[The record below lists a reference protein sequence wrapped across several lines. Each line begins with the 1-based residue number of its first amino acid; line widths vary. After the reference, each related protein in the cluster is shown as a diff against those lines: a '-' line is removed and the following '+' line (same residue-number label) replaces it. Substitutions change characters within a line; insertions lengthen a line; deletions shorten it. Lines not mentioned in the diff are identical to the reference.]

1 MSWPP
6 TPTMHMVLRCFW
18 AAPCTHAC
26 AQGARL
32 TRLVHLAEKHLHP
45 HLIPYVI
52 YLFYF
57 YLAVLFYFVSLANS
71 LGVLI
76 GKSIHFSLTIKGIS
90 DILVYKDVRISIK
103 FLPKWEIHHLISCF
117 VFILGNLLQA
127 TAQILNII
135 LQLYMWIIII
145 RALLSWVN
153 PDPYNPIVQFLYSI
167 TEPVLYRIR
176 QLVPMTGIGID
187 FSPIIVLLAIVFL
200 QGFLVESLAALGAR
214 LQ

>member
-1 MSWPP
+1 M
-6 TPTMHMVLRCFW
+6 
-18 AAPCTHAC
+18 
-26 AQGARL
+26 
-32 TRLVHLAEKHLHP
+32 
-45 HLIPYVI
+45 
-52 YLFYF
+52 
-57 YLAVLFYFVSLANS
+57 
-71 LGVLI
+71 
-76 GKSIHFSLTIKGIS
+76 
-90 DILVYKDVRISIK
+90 
-103 FLPKWEIHHLISCF
+103 
-117 VFILGNLLQA
+117 FILGNLLQA

-153 PDPYNPIVQFLYSI
+153 PDPYNPIVQFLFSI

-200 QGFLVESLAALGAR
+200 QGFLVESLAALVER